1 MTIDPTRSLDI
12 RARAAARAAE
22 PTDRDQKAQADAKS
36 GNRADQVDISDAAR
50 ALARE
55 GEADG
60 IPVAL
65 ARLAEVQE
73 RLDGGFYELP
83 DTIADVARRLLDSG
97 DL

>member
-22 PTDRDQKAQADAKS
+22 PADRDPKAQADAKS
-36 GNRADQVDISDAAR
+36 AGRADQVDISDAAR
-50 ALARE
+50 ALAQG
-55 GEADG
+55 GEPDG

-73 RLDGGFYELP
+73 RLDSGFYELP
-83 DTIADVARRLLDSG
+83 DTISDVARRLLDSG